1 MDKEKAL
8 KSLDEMVELYKKLEN
23 ERNRFLTIAYNAI
36 CLGQLNEI
44 YNENKLLQEL
54 GCTKEEYNKI
64 MKE

>member
-44 YNENKLLQEL
+44 YNENKLLKEL